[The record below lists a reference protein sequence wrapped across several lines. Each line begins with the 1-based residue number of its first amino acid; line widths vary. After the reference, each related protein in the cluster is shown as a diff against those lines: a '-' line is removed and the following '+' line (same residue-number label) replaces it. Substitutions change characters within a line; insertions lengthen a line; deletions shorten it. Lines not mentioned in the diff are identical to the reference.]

1 MKPVLA
7 FLLLLPAVAVGC
19 SANGLPAQGIV
30 RFSDGEPVTSGSIEF
45 RSLDDGTRYASR
57 LDSQGRFHLED
68 QRGARSIPA
77 GEYEIV
83 VVQIVMTED
92 LALEDHQHGRTVPRR
107 YADYSTSD
115 LRATIDE
122 ETASPIEVILLEA
135 I

>member
-1 MKPVLA
+1 MKP
-7 FLLLLPAVAVGC
+7 LLLLLLLTSLAAGC
-19 SANGLPAQGIV
+19 SSNGWPVEGGV
-30 RFSDGEPVTSGSIEF
+30 RFDDGRPVTSGSIEF
-45 RSLDDGTRYASR
+45 RSLADGTRYASR
-57 LDSQGRFHLED
+57 LDSEGRFRLVD
-68 QRGARSIPA
+68 QDGGRSIPD

-122 ETASPIEVILLEA
+122 GTASPMEVILHEDP
-135 I
+135 